1 MGMKLR
7 SILKNVAE
15 TNWKETIG
23 HHLDSNRQMI
33 FSSSEK
39 GDEVSIED
47 KSRHQFKLRVSQ

>member
-23 HHLDSNRQMI
+23 HHLHSNRQMI

-47 KSRHQFKLRVSQ
+47 KS